1 MPSSDEPGG
10 DFVKVAEVEIDS
22 VQPGRA
28 GFVLTGRASDGADYR
43 LEVDLEMPVDQ
54 RTRAVLAELLA
65 QSDWRIQRRAHQPF
79 QTRRLHDQRRTVK
92 SPVTESPDKAR

>member
-1 MPSSDEPGG
+1 MPPSDDPGG
-10 DFVKVAEVEIDS
+10 DFVKVAEVEIDA

-28 GFVLTGRASDGADYR
+28 GFVLTGRGSDGADYQ

-79 QTRRLHDQRRTVK
+79 QRRRLHDQRRIVK
-92 SPVTESPDKAR
+92 SRVSESPNKTA